1 MKTVNFLQL
10 ILTLCLGF
18 GFVIAMFGND
28 LGVYMIM
35 LSAIGCSIMYY
46 KLETK
51 PKEEEK

>member
-28 LGVYMIM
+28 LGVYMIV
-35 LSAIGCSIMYY
+35 LSAICCSIMYY